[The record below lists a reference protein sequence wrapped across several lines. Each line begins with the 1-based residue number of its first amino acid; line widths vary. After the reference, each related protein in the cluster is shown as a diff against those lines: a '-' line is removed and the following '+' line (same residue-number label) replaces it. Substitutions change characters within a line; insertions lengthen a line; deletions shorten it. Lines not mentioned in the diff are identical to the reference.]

1 MYEDVLNK
9 VQTHVEKLDS
19 LEDWLF
25 VAINTMKA
33 IVTNS
38 AKGQEPVVLKAAEC
52 KNTSEVQWFYDRIQ
66 GMYGREGFS
75 YRNHPKYYYLSSLI
89 AFFSAKELSDDD
101 REFIRKCYEAEE
113 YLLYS

>member
-1 MYEDVLNK
+1 MYEEVLNK
-9 VQTHVEKLDS
+9 VQAHVETLDS

-25 VAINTMKA
+25 VAVNTMKA

-52 KNTSEVQWFYDRIQ
+52 KNTSEVQRFYDRIQ

-89 AFFSAKELSDDD
+89 AIFPAKELSDDD

>member
-25 VAINTMKA
+25 VAVNTMKA

-52 KNTSEVQWFYDRIQ
+52 KNTSEVQQFYDRIQ
-66 GMYGREGFS
+66 GIYGRSISF
-75 YRNHPKYYYLSSLI
+75 
-89 AFFSAKELSDDD
+89 
-101 REFIRKCYEAEE
+101 REDEE
-113 YLLYS
+113 

>member
-1 MYEDVLNK
+1 MYEEVLNK
-9 VQTHVEKLDS
+9 VQARATKLDS
-19 LEDWLF
+19 LEEWLF
-25 VAINTMKA
+25 VVVNTMIA
-33 IVTNS
+33 FVTNS

-52 KNTSEVQWFYDRIQ
+52 KNTSEVQRFYDRIQ

-89 AFFSAKELSDDD
+89 AIFPAKELTDDD
-101 REFIRKCYEAEE
+101 REFIRKCYEEEE